1 MLNDTK
7 KDMLEMAKRLSM
19 PYESYSI
26 DTLADAYCAAKD
38 AGDEQLKNVY
48 IAALILRYWFKIDK
62 MYQSNQQLNLEREE
76 FFMWLYEAIEYACK
90 YRAWQNPSKKVNANQ
105 CINQC
110 IETIIVQHYY
120 QFNLAKHRAN
130 QNTVSLD
137 APFGTDDEDT
147 TLGDLLESP
156 ETADGHYDD
165 TVMLIQDYINNNTVI
180 EAIIID
186 TIVSNDVQ
194 KHFKKVMKT
203 TDENGEVYRYTEH
216 SSEFWPYRLVQIL
229 SNLPA
234 NYDRYFAKK
243 YHINPAKLS
252 AAIETVNKS
261 TNQKIYR
268 FVDKTLADVRTV
280 LAC

>member
-137 APFGTDDEDT
+137 TPFGTDDEDT

-165 TVMLIQDYINNNTVI
+165 TVMLIQDYINNNKVI

-194 KHFKKVMKT
+194 KHFKKVVKT

-216 SSEFWPYRLVQIL
+216 SSEFWPYKLVQIV
-229 SNLPA
+229 SKLPA
-234 NYDRYFAKK
+234 TYKRTFMKRYNIAEE
-243 YHINPAKLS
+243 KLS
-252 AAIETVNKS
+252 TVLDALGRVNNQKLYKYLKS
-261 TNQKIYR
+261 TLSELRESYV
-268 FVDKTLADVRTV
+268 F
-280 LAC
+280 